1 MTISFDNINTR
12 SYTAIILMLLI
23 LFSCSLKAEDDITQQ
38 LLQCREET
46 SALIRLDCY
55 DNTLKSKYGDLEK
68 QKKPIFSSEIA
79 ARILAQE
86 KERNNEDIDHFIMS
100 EAQGAISKE
109 IILTIPALGVKPP
122 RPVLAFS
129 CLDHITRMQIVLFQP
144 QPNSS
149 RQFTLK
155 TNTNINLNVSWFI
168 RDDGYLLES
177 SRGLPVISQIQRLF
191 NAETIYIESDNP
203 YINGLSFNI
212 HNLAQEITPLRQAC
226 RW

>member
-1 MTISFDNINTR
+1 
-12 SYTAIILMLLI
+12 
-23 LFSCSLKAEDDITQQ
+23 
-38 LLQCREET
+38 
-46 SALIRLDCY
+46 
-55 DNTLKSKYGDLEK
+55 
-68 QKKPIFSSEIA
+68 
-79 ARILAQE
+79 
-86 KERNNEDIDHFIMS
+86 
-100 EAQGAISKE
+100 
-109 IILTIPALGVKPP
+109 
-122 RPVLAFS
+122 
-129 CLDHITRMQIVLFQP
+129 MQIVLFQP

-191 NAETIYIESDNP
+191 NSETIYIESDNP